1 MTMMLSAAI
10 CSCLPN
16 YVQALFADRRFNY
29 STIMTNAE
37 AQGLQKRLPDKS
49 TKDRAFYLM
58 VRANGICWL
67 QSPGARELILDDR
80 LIDMLENIDQ

>member
-49 TKDRAFYLM
+49 TKDRAFYLWFVQM
-58 VRANGICWL
+58 ASAGCNL
-67 QSPGARELILDDR
+67 PELILDDR

>member
-1 MTMMLSAAI
+1 
-10 CSCLPN
+10 
-16 YVQALFADRRFNY
+16 
-29 STIMTNAE
+29 
-37 AQGLQKRLPDKS
+37 
-49 TKDRAFYLM
+49 M